1 MKVHARLY
9 HMLESIQY
17 GFFYMIFAFIGGAG
31 LDFLF
36 PPFIKT
42 IGINQLFLEVTGQCM
57 CLILLAYFIRQIV
70 TSIPFFV
77 PIPKGIGF
85 KPYLSDEF
93 GGEMMMG
100 LVFLSAQLHLIRKID
115 LLSTKIHR
123 WLFEEETH
131 VIGEPKNPI
140 SSSPKEKE

>member
-1 MKVHARLY
+1 
-9 HMLESIQY
+9 MLESIQY
-17 GFFYMIFAFIGGAG
+17 GFFYMIFAFLGGAV

-36 PPFIKT
+36 PPFSETIKT
-42 IGINQLFLEVTGQCM
+42 SRLFLEITGQCM
-57 CLILLAYFIRQIV
+57 CLVLLAYWIRQLV

-100 LVFLSAQLHLIRKID
+100 LVFLSAQLHLISKID

-123 WLFEEETH
+123 WLFQEEHYMLSNT
-131 VIGEPKNPI
+131 KNPI
-140 SSSPKEKE
+140 SSSKDKK